1 MRENEVLY
9 SVLVVCITVLLVGLG
24 YFNSKKEEKRI
35 DLFVECLYS
44 SQGLFA
50 DPVEKCRFDVPRII
64 QWEDELD
71 DELEE
76 PEDLM
81 DGGK

>member
-1 MRENEVLY
+1 MKENEVIY
-9 SVLVVCITVLLVGLG
+9 SVLAVCVTVLLLGLG
-24 YFNSKKEEKRI
+24 YFDSKKDEKRI

-44 SQGLFA
+44 SQGVVT

-64 QWEDELD
+64 QWDEDLEA
-71 DELEE
+71 ESEE